1 LRMMWIGQVQMKAQV
16 LMVISLGS
24 GGTYFWKAAGQ
35 EYELIDPV
43 NRKALVS
50 LKCHNPTNIPV
61 RIQVIRTETGAIEF
75 EDNLLLFP
83 EWRPLGPPVERPQLP
98 EPEFELDEIHQACE
112 YLQSTK
118 PPG

>member
-1 LRMMWIGQVQMKAQV
+1 
-16 LMVISLGS
+16 MVIPIGPGGS
-24 GGTYFWKAAGQ
+24 YFWKAAGQ

-50 LKCHNPTNIPV
+50 LKCHNPTNYPL
-61 RIQVIRTETGAIEF
+61 RMQVVRTETGAIEF
-75 EDNLLLFP
+75 EDNLLAYP
-83 EWRPLGPPVERPQLP
+83 EWRQLGPKVERAQLP
-98 EPEFELDEIHQACE
+98 EPEFSLSEIHQACE